1 MKLMQ
6 TATLILLAGA
16 IAPGFAQRGPQ
27 EDRPD
32 KGEERGKSE
41 RQARPERQQG
51 RSQTQQHAEPPNQ
64 QGRPQG
70 QLQQEQRAQRPP
82 ERSQSQQGQRAQQ
95 QPSLPAPQQ
104 RQEQPR
110 RADVPQRARPP
121 QPAPVQRAQRG
132 DSQGEGHYPSQPRT
146 QQQAAAWQQQR
157 GWAQHGAWQEHTT
170 WQQNRA
176 QHWQS
181 DHRTWGQRGG
191 YGGYFIPEDR
201 FRLNFGSQHWFRIQ
215 NRPIIVSGYPRFRYA
230 DYWFMLVD
238 PWPEYWADNWYDM
251 DDVYVDYDNGYYLY
265 NRRYPEVGLAI
276 SVVL

>member
-6 TATLILLAGA
+6 TATLILLAGT

-41 RQARPERQQG
+41 GQARPERQQG
-51 RSQTQQHAEPPNQ
+51 RSQPQQRAEPPGQ
-64 QGRPQG
+64 QRGQPQG
-70 QLQQEQRAQRPP
+70 QPQHEQRAQWPREQPP
-82 ERSQSQQGQRAQQ
+82 HGQRAQQ
-95 QPSLPAPQQ
+95 QPNLPPPQQ

-110 RADVPQRARPP
+110 RADIPQRAQAP

-132 DSQGEGHYPSQPRT
+132 DPQGQVRYPAQQRT

-176 QHWQS
+176 QKWRA
-181 DHRTWGQRGG
+181 DHRTWDQRGG
-191 YGGYFIPEDR
+191 YGGYLIPEDR
-201 FRLNFGSQHWFRIQ
+201 FRLYFGSQHWFRIQ
-215 NRPIIVSGYPRFRYA
+215 NRPIVVSGYPRFRYG

-238 PWPEYWADNWYDM
+238 PWPEYWADNWYAM
-251 DDVYVDYDNGYYLY
+251 DDVYIEYDNGYYLY
-265 NRRYPEVGLAI
+265 NRRYPGVGLAI
-276 SVVL
+276 GVVF